1 MSGER
6 RGWAR
11 TLAAAVLLL
20 AIGAAPAA
28 AGPLASDLWTTFQV
42 TLDLILADTDDLDI
56 DVDTAD
62 GLITLYGYAASDTE
76 KAKAESIARGVGG
89 TRTVRN
95 LIQVVPPAEDAAARS
110 DDEIRLELGR
120 LLRADPEL
128 GDVRVASVE
137 RGVVV
142 LDGRVD
148 TPAGHLRAIAMA
160 EGVGGVSHVASEL
173 RSSDRIADAEI
184 WRDSRVRGEPPAEPL
199 RDAWITAA
207 TKLRLLASEAAD
219 RDIAVRARA
228 GVVTLLGR
236 VGSEEER
243 SRAAQ
248 MAERVALV
256 RGVENELEV
265 VAPRQRA
272 ALGRPFDVDVSAA
285 PE

>member
-28 AGPLASDLWTTFQV
+28 AGALASDLWTTFQV

-128 GDVRVASVE
+128 GDV
-137 RGVVV
+137 
-142 LDGRVD
+142 RVD